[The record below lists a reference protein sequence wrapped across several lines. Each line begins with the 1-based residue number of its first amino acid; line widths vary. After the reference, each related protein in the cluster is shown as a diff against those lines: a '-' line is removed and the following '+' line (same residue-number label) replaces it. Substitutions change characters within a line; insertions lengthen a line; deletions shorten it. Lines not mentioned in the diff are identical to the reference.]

1 MDKVN
6 STTRLFSLKSK
17 VLLIQTDTTVGFLS
31 QDESQL
37 QSIKER
43 PSTKPFIKVYKSFKS
58 LQNSHIR
65 VPSRQ
70 KKLIRRAKKTTFI
83 VKHTAFRIAKDTLH
97 SKLLTDIT
105 WNYST
110 SANERSKHFDRG
122 FCEVKADIIIEDKN
136 SLYEGKS
143 SKLYRIN
150 NVKKVRLR

>member
-31 QDESQL
+31 QDETQL

-43 PSTKPFIKVYKSFKS
+43 PTSKPFIKVYKSFKA
-58 LQNSHIR
+58 LQNSNIR

-70 KKLIRRAKKTTFI
+70 KKLIRRSKKTTFI
-83 VKHTAFRIAKDTLH
+83 VKSISFRIARDTLH

-110 SANERSKHFDRG
+110 SANERSKNFDRG
-122 FCEVKADIIIEDKN
+122 FCEEKADIIIEDKN
-136 SLYEGKS
+136 SLYEGNS
-143 SKLYRIN
+143 SKLYKIN
-150 NVKKVRLR
+150 NIKKVRLR